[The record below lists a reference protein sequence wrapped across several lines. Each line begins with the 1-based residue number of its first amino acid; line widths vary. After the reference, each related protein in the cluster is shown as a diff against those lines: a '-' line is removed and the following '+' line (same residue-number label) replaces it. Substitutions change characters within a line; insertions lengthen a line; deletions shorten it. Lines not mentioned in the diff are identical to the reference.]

1 MSRSFGATWFTTR
14 LPIAISPS
22 VISSSPAIIRSRVD
36 LPQPDGP
43 TSTQN
48 SPSSILMSTP
58 CTTSVVPKDFLTLER
73 VTEAMVFS
81 SGLCGDRQAGGPDR
95 FEGLVGEDELL
106 VAERFRLRRR
116 AALDRERE
124 LVDLAPHLVE

>member
-1 MSRSFGATWFTTR
+1 MSRSFGATSFTTR

-22 VISSSPAIIRSRVD
+22 VISSSPAIIRSSVD

-58 CTTSVVPKDFLTLER
+58 CTTWVVPKDFLTRER
-73 VTEAMVFS
+73 VTDAMVFS
-81 SGLCGDRQAGGPDR
+81 LRLCGDRQTGRPDR
-95 FEGLVGEDELL
+95 LEALYVRMNSWWPSASDFVG
-106 VAERFRLRRR
+106 APR
-116 AALDRERE
+116 ATAS
-124 LVDLAPHLVE
+124 VSS